1 MNLYKIDMAIMEAF
15 EKAVD
20 AETGEILDEA
30 AFTELDNLQM
40 MRDEKIEGLLLWIKN
55 LTADAEALKREKMAF
70 EDRQRSVNKR
80 IESLKRYVISVIAGQ
95 KFRTDRVAV
104 SWRKSKVTEYDGDV
118 ELLPEDCI
126 SRKPPEVNKT
136 ELKKLLETGA
146 KIPGARIIE
155 KQNMIIK

>member
-30 AFTELDNLQM
+30 AFAELDNLQM

-70 EDRQRSVNKR
+70 EERQRSVNKR
-80 IESLKRYVISVIAGQ
+80 IESLKRYVISAIAGQ

-104 SWRKSKVTEYDGDV
+104 SWRRSKVTEYDGDV

-136 ELKKLLETGA
+136 ELKKLLETGVE
-146 KIPGARIIE
+146 IPGARIIE
-155 KQNMIIK
+155 KRNMIIK

>member
-1 MNLYKIDMAIMEAF
+1 MNLYKIDMAITEAF

-70 EDRQRSVNKR
+70 EERQRSVNKR
-80 IESLKRYVISVIAGQ
+80 IESLKRYVIRAIAGQ

-136 ELKKLLETGA
+136 ELKKLLETGVE
-146 KIPGARIIE
+146 IPGARIIE